1 MEEFLS
7 EAIWSWNV
15 LCGKILTINS
25 IYLCVY
31 MSSIGESCPTLCEPM
46 DCSPPGSSV
55 QAGILE
61 WVAISFSRGSSQPK
75 ESRKLHLLHW
85 QADSL
90 PLSHLRSPNL
100 FNTYKIIQ
108 VISFFLSELWS
119 FVSFKEFIIFI

>member
-7 EAIWSWNV
+7 EAIWSWSF
-15 LCGKILTINS
+15 LCGKISTINS

-31 MSSIGESCPTLCEPM
+31 MCSVGESCPTLWEPM
-46 DCSPPGSSV
+46 DYSPPGSSV

-61 WVAISFSRGSSQPK
+61 WVANSFSRGSSQPK
-75 ESRKLHLLHW
+75 ESRNPHRLHW

-90 PLSHLRSPNL
+90 PLSHLRSLNL

-119 FVSFKEFIIFI
+119 FVFFKEFIVFI